1 MTALTSYLND
11 HLAGSVAAIKL
22 LDHLI
27 DDHKGNRLE
36 KFFADLRED
45 VHADQEVLQNLMR
58 KLDLEESSVRKAG
71 AWIVETIGQAKIAL
85 SGDSVGLLQAMEAL
99 ALGVT
104 GKKLLWRALRT
115 VEAGL
120 SQLQGID
127 LLRLEQRAADQFER
141 VEKERLHLSRE
152 AFTISIQN
160 PEIN

>member
-1 MTALTSYLND
+1 MKALTSYLND
-11 HLAGSVAAIKL
+11 HLAGSMAAIKL
-22 LDHLI
+22 LDRLI
-27 DDHKGNRLE
+27 DNHKRQRLE
-36 KFFADLRED
+36 KFLVDLRED

-71 AWIVETIGQAKIAL
+71 AWVAETIGQAKIAL
-85 SGDSVGLLQAMEAL
+85 SGDSVSLLQAMEGL

-115 VEAGL
+115 VEAEL

-127 LLRLEQRAADQFER
+127 LSRLEQRAADQFER

-152 AFTISIQN
+152 AFTN
-160 PEIN
+160 EEKT

>member
-1 MTALTSYLND
+1 MKALSSYLND
-11 HLAGSVAAIKL
+11 HLAGSVAVIEL

-27 DDHKGNRLE
+27 DDHKGHRLE
-36 KFFADLRED
+36 KFLVDLRED

-58 KLDLEESSVRKAG
+58 KLDLQESSVRKAG
-71 AWIVETIGQAKIAL
+71 AWIAEKIGHAKIAL
-85 SGDSVGLLQAMEAL
+85 SSDSVGLLQAMEAL

-115 VEAGL
+115 VEAEL

-127 LLRLEQRAADQFER
+127 LSRLEQRAADQFER

-152 AFTISIQN
+152 AFTN
-160 PEIN
+160 EEKT

>member
-1 MTALTSYLND
+1 MKALTSYLND

-22 LDHLI
+22 LDRLI
-27 DDHKGNRLE
+27 ENRKGHRLE
-36 KFFADLRED
+36 KFLVDLRED

-71 AWIVETIGQAKIAL
+71 ARIAETIGQAKIAL
-85 SGDSVGLLQAMEAL
+85 SGDSVGLLQAVEAL

-115 VEAGL
+115 VEAEL

-127 LLRLEQRAADQFER
+127 LSRLEQRAADQFER
-141 VEKERLHLSRE
+141 VEKERLYLSRE
-152 AFTISIQN
+152 AFTN
-160 PEIN
+160 EEKA

>member
-1 MTALTSYLND
+1 MKALTSYLND

-27 DDHKGNRLE
+27 DDHKENRLE

-58 KLDLEESSVRKAG
+58 KLDLEQSSVRKAG
-71 AWIVETIGQAKIAL
+71 AWIAETIGQAKIAL
-85 SGDSVGLLQAMEAL
+85 SGDNVGLLQAMEAL

-115 VEAGL
+115 VEAEL

-127 LLRLEQRAADQFER
+127 LSRLEQRAADQFER

-152 AFTISIQN
+152 AFTN
-160 PEIN
+160 EEKT

>member
-1 MTALTSYLND
+1 MKALTSYLND

-22 LDHLI
+22 LDRLI
-27 DDHKGNRLE
+27 ENRKGNRLE
-36 KFFADLRED
+36 KFLVDLRED

-71 AWIVETIGQAKIAL
+71 AWIAETIGQAKIAL
-85 SGDSVGLLQAMEAL
+85 SDDSVGLLQAIEAL

-115 VEAGL
+115 VEAEL

-127 LLRLEQRAADQFER
+127 LSRLEQRAADQFER

-152 AFTISIQN
+152 AFTN
-160 PEIN
+160 EEKT

>member
-1 MTALTSYLND
+1 MKALATYLND

-71 AWIVETIGQAKIAL
+71 ASRRRLAKP
-85 SGDSVGLLQAMEAL
+85 
-99 ALGVT
+99 
-104 GKKLLWRALRT
+104 KL
-115 VEAGL
+115 
-120 SQLQGID
+120 
-127 LLRLEQRAADQFER
+127 
-141 VEKERLHLSRE
+141 H
-152 AFTISIQN
+152 
-160 PEIN
+160 

>member
-1 MTALTSYLND
+1 VTALTSYLND

-22 LDHLI
+22 LDRLI
-27 DDHKGNRLE
+27 DNHKRHRLE
-36 KFFADLRED
+36 KFLVDLRED

-58 KLDLEESSVRKAG
+58 ELDLEESSVRKAG

-115 VEAGL
+115 VEAEL

>member
-1 MTALTSYLND
+1 MKALTSYLND

-22 LDHLI
+22 LDRLI
-27 DDHKGNRLE
+27 DNHKGHRLE
-36 KFFADLRED
+36 KFLVDLRED

-58 KLDLEESSVRKAG
+58 KLDLEESSVCKAG
-71 AWIVETIGQAKIAL
+71 AWVAETIGQAKIAL
-85 SGDSVGLLQAMEAL
+85 SGDSVSLLQAMDGL

-115 VEAGL
+115 VAAAL

-127 LLRLEQRAADQFER
+127 LSRLAQQAADQFER

>member
-1 MTALTSYLND
+1 MKALTSYLND

-22 LDHLI
+22 LDRLI
-27 DDHKGNRLE
+27 ENRKGHRLE
-36 KFFADLRED
+36 KFLVDLRED

-71 AWIVETIGQAKIAL
+71 AWIAETIGQAKIAL
-85 SGDSVGLLQAMEAL
+85 SDDSVGLLQAIEAL

-115 VEAGL
+115 VEAEL

-127 LLRLEQRAADQFER
+127 LSRLEQRAADQFER

-152 AFTISIQN
+152 AFTN
-160 PEIN
+160 EEKA

>member
-1 MTALTSYLND
+1 MKALATYLND

-71 AWIVETIGQAKIAL
+71 AWVAETIGQAKIAL
-85 SGDSVGLLQAMEAL
+85 SSDSVSLLQAMEGL

-115 VEAGL
+115 VEAEL

-127 LLRLEQRAADQFER
+127 LSRLEQRAADQFER
-141 VEKERLHLSRE
+141 VEKERLHVARQ
-152 AFTISIQN
+152 AFTN
-160 PEIN
+160 EEKT

>member
-1 MTALTSYLND
+1 MKALATYLND

-22 LDHLI
+22 LDHLV
-27 DDHKGNRLE
+27 DDHKGNRLA

-45 VHADQEVLQNLMR
+45 VHVDQEVLQNLMR
-58 KLDLEESSVRKAG
+58 NLDLKESSVRKAG
-71 AWIVETIGQAKIAL
+71 AWVAETIGQAKIAL
-85 SGDSVGLLQAMEAL
+85 SGDSVSLLQAMEGL

-115 VEAGL
+115 VEAEL

-127 LLRLEQRAADQFER
+127 LSRLEQRAADQFER

-152 AFTISIQN
+152 AFTN
-160 PEIN
+160 EEKT